1 MKVLPEKTVERLSK
15 YRRILNV
22 EYERGERYIFSHEL
36 ANLLHLTSVQ
46 VRRDLMLIE
55 YSGSH
60 KRGYEIKKL
69 IDHIGTII
77 DPKGDVNIVIVGM
90 GNFGKAIAHYFTKRG
105 KHYKVVAG
113 FYRNVN
119 HCSGGFNEIPC
130 LPISELQ
137 NFIRENDVKMGVI
150 TVPPEQAE
158 IVMHQLVEAGIK
170 GILNYTPKPLDA
182 PEGVFLEEYDVI
194 TSFEKVNYFIS

>member
-60 KRGYEIKKL
+60 KRGYEIKSL
-69 IDHIGTII
+69 IEHIGNII
-77 DPKGDVNIVIVGM
+77 DPKGDINIVIVGM
-90 GNFGKAIAHYFTKRG
+90 GNFGKAIAHYFNKRG

-113 FYRNVN
+113 FYRNAS
-119 HCSGGFNEIPC
+119 HCSTVFDGIPC

-137 NFIRENDVKMGVI
+137 DFIQKNDVKMGVI
-150 TVPPEQAE
+150 TVPPQQAE

-170 GILNYTPKPLDA
+170 GILNYTPKPLKV

-194 TSFEKVNYFIS
+194 TSFEKVNYFIG